1 MVIILVSKGCK
12 TFGHE
17 YHLERF
23 PVGFDLS
30 AVAMEIIFCNLSD
43 NHSRMSLF
51 EISQRPFLQCYSIGT
66 LCTLLA
72 ATSQLYGSA
81 SKWSSLIHHSWF
93 ILVLLSESVCRVW
106 AKSFIRHLVS

>member
-1 MVIILVSKGCK
+1 MVIILVSKGCE

-17 YHLERF
+17 YHLERS
-23 PVGFDLS
+23 PVGFELS
-30 AVAMEIIFCNLSD
+30 AVAMEITFCNLSD

-72 ATSQLYGSA
+72 GSICIPVDAYLPESA
-81 SKWSSLIHHSWF
+81 STWRRI
-93 ILVLLSESVCRVW
+93 CG
-106 AKSFIRHLVS
+106 